1 MKKLMTLVMVTFLVL
16 AGCGYNEKDL
26 TQAKY
31 VGREEGIEEGKIAG
45 FKACEQSISKA
56 AETLVAQIK
65 MKNEVI
71 DRQRESALGKALAC
85 SNSLI
90 NLCPDSWMVD
100 IQSYQKLGYS
110 GMADEQTFWIALGN
124 RAIPGFLIL
133 LFLIGPAMIY
143 KHLKLDAL
151 AKETKKLD
159 LIRQELKSGNSKL
172 DDRIANLT
180 QEENTAMRRANMER
194 LYQERMRD
202 KAIVE
207 HQTAKIDL
215 ENFRSESEIE
225 KEKSKKERDALVEEI
240 DALKTKQDLFG
251 D

>member
-31 VGREEGIEEGKIAG
+31 MGREEGVEEGKIAG

-56 AETLVAQIK
+56 AEALVAQIK

-71 DRQRESALGKALAC
+71 DHQRELELEKALAC
-85 SNSLI
+85 SKEPI
-90 NLCPDSWMVD
+90 NLCPDSWMID
-100 IQSYQKLGYS
+100 IQSYQKLGYT
-110 GMADEQTFWIALGN
+110 GAAGDQTFWITLTCELIPALLG
-124 RAIPGFLIL
+124 LII
-133 LFLIGPAMIY
+133 LFGIVLIY
-143 KHLKLDAL
+143 KVLKLEAL
-151 AKETKKLD
+151 DQESKKLE
-159 LIRQELKSGNSKL
+159 LIRQQLKSERSEL

-207 HQTAKIDL
+207 HQTAKIDFDK
-215 ENFRSESEIE
+215 FRSESAEETE
-225 KEKSKKERDALVEEI
+225 KTEKERDELAEEI
-240 DALKTKQDLFG
+240 EALKTKKRLFG
-251 D
+251 G